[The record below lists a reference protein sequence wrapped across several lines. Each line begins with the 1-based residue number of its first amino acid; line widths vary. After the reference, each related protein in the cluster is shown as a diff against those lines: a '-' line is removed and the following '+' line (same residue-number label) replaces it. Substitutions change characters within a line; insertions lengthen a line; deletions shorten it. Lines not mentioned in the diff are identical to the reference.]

1 MHKRTIR
8 LTTEAYLQRPALDTA
23 VSRSLLL
30 NVADG
35 KEPETL
41 RLHRPSA
48 IVAFGRQD
56 SRSPGYAAA
65 VRAARENGFEAV
77 QRLVGGKA
85 AVFHEDTLAF
95 AWAIPNRQPREGV
108 KARFEEVAGIME
120 DSFKRLGVDARVG
133 EIPGEYCP
141 GAYSV
146 NARGMKKLMG
156 VGQRLVPS
164 AAHVGGVVVVNGRS
178 RVRDVLLPVY
188 RHLGFDWDPE
198 TAGSI
203 GDEVG
208 AVTYHDVQQAIIDA
222 FSARYD
228 LEEAPLSAET
238 VELAGRLE
246 PDHVVP

>member
-1 MHKRTIR
+1 MQKRTIR
-8 LTTEAYLQRPALDTA
+8 LSTEAFLQRPALDTA
-23 VSRSLLL
+23 VSRALLL
-30 NVADG
+30 NVAEG

-65 VRAARENGFEAV
+65 VGAARENGFEAV

-85 AVFHEDTLAF
+85 AVFHEHTLAF
-95 AWAIPNRQPREGV
+95 AWAIPDPQPKEGV
-108 KARFEEVAGIME
+108 KARFEEAAGIME
-120 DSFKRLGVDARVG
+120 DAFRRLGVEARVG

-146 NARGMKKLMG
+146 NARGVKKLMG

-164 AAHVGGVVVVNGRS
+164 AAHVGGVVVVNGGG

-188 RHLGFDWDPE
+188 RHLGVDWDPE

-203 GDEVG
+203 ADEVG
-208 AVTYHDVQQAIIDA
+208 GVTYHDVEQAIIDA
-222 FSARYD
+222 FSDRYD
-228 LEEAPLSAET
+228 LEEAPLSADT
-238 VELAGRLE
+238 VELASRLE
-246 PDHVVP
+246 PDHVVA

>member
-1 MHKRTIR
+1 MQKRTIR
-8 LTTEAYLQRPALDTA
+8 LTTEAFLQRPALDTA
-23 VSRSLLL
+23 VSRALLL

-56 SRSPGYAAA
+56 GRAPGYAAA
-65 VRAARENGFEAV
+65 VQSARENGFEAV

-95 AWAIPNRQPREGV
+95 AWAIPDPQPKEGV

-120 DSFKRLGVDARVG
+120 DSFRRLGVEARVG

-146 NARGMKKLMG
+146 NARGVKKLMG

-164 AAHVGGVVVVNGRS
+164 AAHVGGVVVVNGAS

-203 GDEVG
+203 ADEVG
-208 AVTYHDVQQAIIDA
+208 VVTYHDVEQAIIDA

-228 LEEAPLSAET
+228 LEEAQLSGDT

>member
-8 LTTEAYLQRPALDTA
+8 LTTEAFLQRPALDTA

-30 NVADG
+30 SVAEG
-35 KEPETL
+35 REPETL

-95 AWAIPNRQPREGV
+95 AWTIPDRQPREGV

-120 DSFKRLGVDARVG
+120 DSFRRLGVDARVG

-146 NARGMKKLMG
+146 NARGVKKLMG

-164 AAHVGGVVVVNGRS
+164 AAHVGGVVVVNGES

-228 LEEAPLSAET
+228 LEEAPLFAET
-238 VELAGRLE
+238 VELASRLE

>member
-1 MHKRTIR
+1 MHKRAIR
-8 LTTEAYLQRPALDTA
+8 LTTEAFLSRPALDTA

-30 NVADG
+30 AVAEG
-35 KEPETL
+35 REPETL

-65 VRAARENGFEAV
+65 VQAARENGFEAV

-85 AVFHEDTLAF
+85 AVFHEETLAF
-95 AWAIPNRQPREGV
+95 AWAIPDGQPREGV
-108 KARFEEVAGIME
+108 KTRFEEIAAIME
-120 DSFKRLGVDARVG
+120 ESFRRLGVDAQVG

-146 NARGMKKLMG
+146 NARGVKKLMG

-164 AAHVGGVVVVNGRS
+164 AAHVGGVVVVNGES

-188 RHLGFDWDPE
+188 GHLGFDWDPE

-208 AVTYHDVQQAIIDA
+208 AVTYGDVQQAIIDA

-228 LEEAPLSAET
+228 LEEGPLSADT

-246 PDHVVP
+246 PDHVVS

>member
-8 LTTEAYLQRPALDTA
+8 LTTEVFLERPALDTA

-30 NVADG
+30 SVAEG

-65 VRAARENGFEAV
+65 VQAARDNGFEAI

-85 AVFHEDTLAF
+85 AVFHEETLAF
-95 AWAIPNRQPREGV
+95 AWAIPDGQPREGV
-108 KARFEEVAGIME
+108 KARFEEIAGIME
-120 DSFKRLGVDARVG
+120 ESFRRLGVDAQVG

-146 NARGMKKLMG
+146 NARGVKKLMG

-164 AAHVGGVVVVNGRS
+164 AAHVGGVVVVNGAS
-178 RVRDVLLPVY
+178 RVKDVLLPVY
-188 RHLGFDWDPE
+188 GHLGVDWDPK

-208 AVTYHDVQQAIIDA
+208 GVSYGDVEQAIIDA

-228 LEEAPLSAET
+228 LEEVPLSADT
-238 VELAGRLE
+238 VELASRLE
-246 PDHVVP
+246 QDHVVP

>member
-8 LTTEAYLQRPALDTA
+8 LTTEAFLCRPALDTA

-30 NVADG
+30 SVAEG
-35 KEPETL
+35 REPETL

-56 SRSPGYAAA
+56 GRSPGYAAA
-65 VRAARENGFEAV
+65 VQAARDNGFEAV

-85 AVFHEDTLAF
+85 AVFHEETLAF
-95 AWAIPNRQPREGV
+95 AWAIPDGQPREGV
-108 KARFEEVAGIME
+108 NARLEEIAEIME
-120 DSFKRLGVDARVG
+120 DSFRRLGVEARVG

-164 AAHVGGVVVVNGRS
+164 AAHVGGVVVVNGEN

-203 GDEVG
+203 ADEVG

-228 LEEAPLSAET
+228 LEEAPLSADT
-238 VELAGRLE
+238 VELANRLE
-246 PDHVVP
+246 SDHVVP

>member
-1 MHKRTIR
+1 MR
-8 LTTEAYLQRPALDTA
+8 
-23 VSRSLLL
+23 
-30 NVADG
+30 
-35 KEPETL
+35 
-41 RLHRPSA
+41 
-48 IVAFGRQD
+48 
-56 SRSPGYAAA
+56 
-65 VRAARENGFEAV
+65 
-77 QRLVGGKA
+77 
-85 AVFHEDTLAF
+85 
-95 AWAIPNRQPREGV
+95 
-108 KARFEEVAGIME
+108 
-120 DSFKRLGVDARVG
+120 RLGGDARVG
-133 EIPGEYCP
+133 ERPGEYCP

-146 NARGMKKLMG
+146 NARGVKKLMG

-208 AVTYHDVQQAIIDA
+208 AVTYHDVRQAIIDA

-228 LEEAPLSAET
+228 LEEAPLSADT
-238 VELAGRLE
+238 VELASRLE